1 MRRPFHEVL
10 AVLLLLGGLV
20 FFGEVVRHL
29 GQRDYVGAVLLAVIG
44 VAVLNVGAE
53 LARLALIDR
62 SEGRGDGRER

>member
-1 MRRPFHEVL
+1 VRRYFYEVL

-29 GQRDYVGAVLLAVIG
+29 GQRDYLGALLLAIIG

-53 LARLALIDR
+53 LARLALVDR
-62 SEGRGDGRER
+62 SGDGHKK

>member
-1 MRRPFHEVL
+1 VRRPFYEVL

-29 GQRDYVGAVLLAVIG
+29 GQRDYLGSLLLAIIG

-53 LARLALIDR
+53 LARLALI
-62 SEGRGDGRER
+62 EREK